1 MGSAYLV
8 VGGGRDYIV
17 RDIDQPRQQARCCN
31 DVSFDQFDSLL
42 GAIMSDHHLARC
54 TSVATAIKTIWASL
68 GPDGVAYGVRLARLA
83 SVIAHANSGQQG
95 AGLTAGV
102 QQESLFKDMLFYA
115 DRRFRPASA
124 ETTID
129 ADYVFDGYPLS
140 HKTIG
145 ATGSGDLAL
154 AWSKNPAG
162 GVQRNHFAAS
172 MVVMSFRAP
181 SNRGKWVGLDTG
193 AYVIPADYLQATV
206 VLSSNNKT
214 DSLIS
219 SRYVTQA
226 MRHARDI
233 GCMVPLVYHHSIS
246 VGVRLSLWQ
255 SGAGN
260 DIPPLPPVSTD

>member
-1 MGSAYLV
+1 MTVLV
-8 VGGGRDYIV
+8 SDRDEA
-17 RDIDQPRQQARCCN
+17 P
-31 DVSFDQFDSLL
+31 L

-54 TSVATAIKTIWASL
+54 ISVAKAIKSVWESQ

-102 QQESLFKDMLFYA
+102 QQENLFKDMLFYV
-115 DRRFRPASA
+115 DRRFRPSSA
-124 ETTID
+124 ETCID
-129 ADYVFDGYPLS
+129 ADYVFDGYPIS

-145 ATGSGDLAL
+145 ATGTGDLAL

-162 GVQRNHFAAS
+162 GVQRSNFTAS
-172 MVVMSFRAP
+172 MVVMSFHAP
-181 SNRGKWVGLDTG
+181 SDRGKWTGLGTG

-214 DSLIS
+214 DSLIT

-233 GCMVPLVYHHSIS
+233 GCMVPLAYNHSIS
-246 VGVRLSLWQ
+246 AGVRLSLWQ
-255 SGAGN
+255 SGAG
-260 DIPPLPPVSTD
+260 DAIPPLPPASTD